1 MRNRINI
8 HNDVVVPMKGF
19 LFDLD
24 GTLLD
29 TLGDLADSMNAVLAA
44 RGLPVHPLDQYR
56 YFVGDGMRELARR
69 VLPGKAPAEEII
81 DQLVEEMRLE
91 YGARCYD
98 STAPYPGIMTMLEV
112 VAATKKPMA
121 VFSNK
126 PHDFTTQMVK
136 KYFPGIP
143 FLMVLG
149 VGGDVPRKPDPAGAL
164 KIARKT
170 GINPEGFFYLGD
182 TATDMRTAAAAGMFA
197 AGAAWGFRDED
208 ELRKNGAGIV
218 LQSPD
223 EVTEIVKKI
232 PQ

>member
-1 MRNRINI
+1 MRKGIRI
-8 HNDVVVPMKGF
+8 DTDAVGPLQGF

-44 RGLPVHPLDQYR
+44 RGLSVHPLDQYR

-69 VLPGKAPAEEII
+69 VLPEKAPPDEII
-81 DQLVEEMRLE
+81 DQVVEEMRLE

-98 STAPYPGIMTMLEV
+98 TTVPYPGIMTMLEV
-112 VAATKKPMA
+112 VAAVNRPMA

-136 KYFPGIP
+136 KYFPDIP
-143 FLMVLG
+143 FHMVLG

-164 KIARKT
+164 KIARET
-170 GINPEGFFYLGD
+170 GIQPEGFFYLGD
-182 TATDMRTAAAAGMFA
+182 TATDMRTASAAKMFA

-208 ELRKNGAGIV
+208 ELRKNGAAIV
-218 LQSPD
+218 MQSPD
-223 EVTEIVKKI
+223 EVTAFIKKML
-232 PQ
+232 Q

>member
-1 MRNRINI
+1 MHKRLKTDD
-8 HNDVVVPMKGF
+8 DVVVSPRAF

-69 VLPGKAPAEEII
+69 VLPGETPAEELV
-81 DQLVEEMRLE
+81 DQLVEEMRIE
-91 YGARCYD
+91 YGARCYN
-98 STAPYPGIMTMLEV
+98 STAPYPGVMTMLEV
-112 VAATKKPMA
+112 AAAKNMPMA

-136 KYFPGIP
+136 KYFADIP
-143 FLMVLG
+143 FRVVLG

-164 KIARKT
+164 RIARDT
-170 GINPEGFFYLGD
+170 GFKPEEFFYLGD
-182 TATDMRTAAAAGMFA
+182 TATDMQTAAAAGMFA

-208 ELRKNGAGIV
+208 ELRKNGAAIV
-218 LQSPD
+218 LQSPG
-223 EVTEIVKKI
+223 EVTDILKKK

>member
-1 MRNRINI
+1 MYKRFKSDD
-8 HNDVVVPMKGF
+8 DVVVSSKAF

-29 TLGDLADSMNAVLAA
+29 TLGDLAASMNAVLAA

-69 VLPGKAPAEEII
+69 VLPGKTSSEEIV

-98 STAPYPGIMTMLEV
+98 TTAPYPGIMTMLEV
-112 VAATKKPMA
+112 AAATNKPMA

-136 KYFPGIP
+136 KYFPDIP
-143 FLMVLG
+143 FHMVLG
-149 VGGDVPRKPDPAGAL
+149 VGGDVPRKPDPSGAL
-164 KIARKT
+164 KITRDT

-182 TATDMRTAAAAGMFA
+182 TATDMQTATAAGMFA

-208 ELRKNGAGIV
+208 ELRKNGAVIV

-223 EVTEIVKKI
+223 EVTDIVKKI